1 MRYAS
6 ASAAAAAAAAAAA
19 IIAAAIIA
27 AAAFAGIT
35 LHLLLI
41 RDCVACSPHL
51 AAGQRRVLT
60 RGVSRHDVCCGVSA
74 SRAGASEGGAYCGV
88 KSVSENQLPNC
99 RVLQELCVLQDGS

>member
-6 ASAAAAAAAAAAA
+6 ASAAAAAAAAAA

-74 SRAGASEGGAYCGV
+74 SRAGAFEGGAYGMEF
-88 KSVSENQLPNC
+88 ENQLPNC
-99 RVLQELCVLQDGS
+99 SVLQELCVLQDGS